1 MKMKK
6 VLKGLALGAVISL
19 AVASGAQAGLK
30 EVNMFGASAQY
41 DFWSAAGPAYL
52 GAQGCAAGDIVSLKK
67 KGQTIAPFDKRDYF
81 IAVCKGDTPA
91 AGQTVGG
98 GIGAN
103 HDTVVIRY
111 TTYASGQGV
120 KAVMDDDT
128 DVDECTASGAGYRGM
143 IDTLNAAGT
152 SISTVGCKQVHGGAS
167 DVAAE
172 TFDFDSHG
180 ASEGPCSADWR
191 DEEVRGLTANPE
203 FNNLLPA
210 FKPLVVPFAFFAN
223 AQFPFD
229 NISRSQAFLV
239 FTGAVDNWN
248 FFKADLNGDG
258 QITADAY
265 PAGDDLPV
273 RVCMRHASSGT
284 QATLLASIIRR
295 EGAIDGYENPF
306 FAPYK
311 YFNKGSTEMVNCI
324 KGCDATGYADFG
336 GAIGIIDADK
346 EVPVAT
352 SMTEDGTLSPDGKM
366 KRLSYNGFTAIEP
379 NIKNGNYDFWSA
391 QHLYQH
397 KDDSQ
402 DAKDL
407 VASLVAFASDP
418 ANLDTHMSGKAPF
431 WAAQDEMLVTKDND
445 FAMPAKK

>member
-19 AVASGAQAGLK
+19 VAVTGAQAGLK
-30 EVNMFGASAQY
+30 EVNMFGASAQF

-52 GAQGCAAGDIVSLKK
+52 QAQGCSTGNIVSLQK

-81 IAVCKGDTPA
+81 IAVCKGDTAA
-91 AGQTVGG
+91 AGQAAVSGG

-120 KAVMDDDT
+120 KAAMNDDT
-128 DVDECTASGAGYRGM
+128 DVQECTASGAGYRGM
-143 IDTLNAAGT
+143 IDTFSGS
-152 SISTVGCKQVHGGAS
+152 SISTVGCKEVHGGAS

-172 TFDFDSHG
+172 TFEFDSHG
-180 ASEGPCSADWR
+180 EESGPCSVNKWK
-191 DEEVRGLTANPE
+191 DEEVRDLTANPE
-203 FNNLLPA
+203 FSNLLPA
-210 FKPLVVPFAFFAN
+210 YKPLIVPFAFFAN
-223 AQFPFD
+223 AQFPFN
-229 NISRSQAFLV
+229 NISRAQAFLV
-239 FTGAVDNWN
+239 FTGQVDNWN
-248 FFKADLNGDG
+248 FFKPDLNGDG

-284 QATLLASIIRR
+284 QATMLASIIRR
-295 EGAIDGYENPF
+295 EAIIDGFENPYS
-306 FAPYK
+306 APFK
-311 YFNKGSTEMVNCI
+311 YFNKGSSEVVACL
-324 KGCDATGYADFG
+324 KGCGTDYADFG
-336 GAIGIIDADK
+336 GAIGVIDADK
-346 EVPVAT
+346 DIAAAT
-352 SMTEDGTLSPDGKM
+352 SLTEDGLTSGDGKM
-366 KRLSYNGFTAIEP
+366 KRLSYNGYTAIEP

-402 DAKDL
+402 VAKDL
-407 VASLVAFASDP
+407 VASLVAFASSP
-418 ANLDTHMSGKAPF
+418 ANLETYMPAKAAF
-431 WAAQDEMLVTKDND
+431 WAAQDEMNVAKDND
-445 FAMPAKK
+445 FAMPKKK

>member
-6 VLKGLALGAVISL
+6 ILKGLALGAAFSL
-19 AVASGAQAGLK
+19 VAATGAQAGLK
-30 EVNMFGASAQY
+30 EINMFGASAQFE
-41 DFWSAAGPAYL
+41 FWSAAAPAYL
-52 GAQGCAAGDIVSLKK
+52 QAQGCATGNIVKLQK
-67 KGQTIAPFDKRDYF
+67 KGQTIGSFDKRDYF
-81 IAVCKGDTPA
+81 IAVCKGDTAA
-91 AGQTVGG
+91 AGQAAVSTG
-98 GIGAN
+98 GIGSN

-120 KAVMDDDT
+120 KAAMNDDA
-128 DVDECTASGAGYRGM
+128 DVDECTASGAGFRGM
-143 IDTLNAAGT
+143 IDTFSGSTIN
-152 SISTVGCKQVHGGAS
+152 TVGCKEVHGGAS

-180 ASEGPCSADWR
+180 ADAGPCSTTWK
-191 DEEVRGLTANPE
+191 DEEVRNLTANPE

-210 FKPLVVPFAFFAN
+210 YKPLIVPFAFFAN

-239 FTGAVDNWN
+239 FTGQVDNWN
-248 FFKADLNGDG
+248 FFKADLNNDG

-265 PAGDDLPV
+265 PVGDDLPV

-284 QATLLASIIRR
+284 QATMLASIIRR
-295 EGAIDGYENPF
+295 ETTIDGNENPY

-311 YFNKGSTEMVNCI
+311 YFNKGSSEVVACL
-324 KGCDATGYADFG
+324 KGCTTDYANFA
-336 GAIGIIDADK
+336 GAIGVIDADK
-346 EVPVAT
+346 DIAAPT
-352 SMTEDGTLSPDGKM
+352 SLTQDGLTSSDGKM

-397 KDDSQ
+397 QDDSQ
-402 DAKDL
+402 VAKDL
-407 VASLVAFASDP
+407 IASLVAFASDP
-418 ANLDTHMSGKAPF
+418 ANLDTYMPAKAAF
-431 WAAQDEMLVTKDND
+431 WAAQDEMNVAKDDD